1 VPDDRRELE
10 DHIAVARGVETLL
23 PELAVVGQRVCAALA
38 SGGRVYTFGN
48 GGSAADAQHL
58 AAELVGRYLRERRP
72 LPAMAL
78 SVDPSVVTCIAND
91 YDYDAVFAR
100 QVEAFARAGDVVI
113 GFSTSGRSPSVVRGL
128 QAGRE
133 ARATTVLFGGGDG
146 GPARVHAD
154 HALLVASTTTARIQE
169 MHLLMLHVLSERID
183 AWAAGDAESGAARGA
198 ADAPSPHAAAAGSA
212 GSATGSSD
220 RRPDAT

>member
-1 VPDDRRELE
+1 MRDPKRELD
-10 DHIAVARGVETLL
+10 DHVAVARAVESLL
-23 PELAVVGQRVCAALA
+23 PDLATVGDAVCAALA

-91 YDYDAVFAR
+91 YDYDTVFAR
-100 QVEAFARAGDVVI
+100 QVEAFARPGDVVI

-128 QAGRE
+128 QAGRD
-133 ARATTVLFGGGDG
+133 AGATTVLFGGGEG
-146 GPARVHAD
+146 GAARAHAD
-154 HALLVASTTTARIQE
+154 HALLVPSTTTARIQE

-183 AWAAGDAESGAARGA
+183 AWAAGEDAGPV
-198 ADAPSPHAAAAGSA
+198 DAAGKR
-212 GSATGSSD
+212 TTTDD
-220 RRPDAT
+220 RRRTAT